1 MRILICCA
9 MGLSLS
15 ACATYEPP
23 VDSGVAKTEVIN
35 KSYDATWQR
44 ATEWFA
50 NNNVPI
56 KNIVKDSGLIA
67 TDYRLGADSSFIDC
81 GKVGTYEAF
90 GDKNVTVNFIAKEKS
105 TNATDVRL
113 NVFGTG
119 RVTQSDLYGNSTGSG
134 RTIDCLSTGKL
145 ETKLFTYLAE

>member
-1 MRILICCA
+1 MRFLLCCA
-9 MGLSLS
+9 IGVSFT

-23 VDSGVAKTEVIN
+23 VDSGVANTEVIN
-35 KSYDATWQR
+35 KSYDSTWQK

-50 NNNVPI
+50 NNNIPI

-90 GDKNVTVNFIAKEKS
+90 GDKNINVNLIAKKANAS
-105 TNATDVRL
+105 TTNVRL

-119 RVTQSDLYGNSTGSG
+119 TVNQADLYGNSTGRG

-145 ETKLFTYLAE
+145 ETELFEYLRQ